1 MSPISYGAG
10 VDTGRRKNR
19 VRCNSDGVVVVVQA
33 SNRSIH
39 VVIHDRWRLFLE

>member
-1 MSPISYGAG
+1 MAPISYGAG
-10 VDTGRRKNR
+10 VDTGRRENR
-19 VRCNSDGVVVVVQA
+19 VRCNSDGVVVVQA